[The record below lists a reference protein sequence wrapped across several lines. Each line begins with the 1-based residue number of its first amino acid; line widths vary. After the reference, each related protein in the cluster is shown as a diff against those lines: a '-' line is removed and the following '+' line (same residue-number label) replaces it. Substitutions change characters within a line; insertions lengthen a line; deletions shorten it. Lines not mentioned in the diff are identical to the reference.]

1 MAYAQ
6 HLAQRILEEL
16 VEIVYIISQPRI
28 GKKGMSQPPPLTFC
42 DLESS
47 AQVDDHQRLA
57 QQ

>member
-1 MAYAQ
+1 MPNICR
-6 HLAQRILEEL
+6 LQRILEEV

-28 GKKGMSQPPPLTFC
+28 GKKGMSQPLPPFC